1 MFRNIQVFWDVRPC
15 PWVWQLLIFWT
26 SVLPSSSEYSSPEG
40 TMILW
45 NAGNYLPVDTAPH
58 TTQLESLALCAL
70 LLFTFRDLS
79 STWYNNAVRLFA
91 RKRPIHQNFPFSVVY
106 LSGMMAHSSMWKF
119 FIMMEAPLFPR
130 TKFSIL
136 LLRSAL
142 SSSQIS
148 YTKWR
153 WW

>member
-1 MFRNIQVFWDVRPC
+1 VRPC
-15 PWVWQLLIFWT
+15 PWLWQLLIFWT

-40 TMILW
+40 TMILLS
-45 NAGNYLPVDTAPH
+45 AGNYSPVDIAPH

-70 LLFTFRDLS
+70 LLFTFWNLS
-79 STWYNNAVRLFA
+79 STWYNNAVSLFA
-91 RKRPIHQNFPFSVVY
+91 RKRPICQIFSFSVVY
-106 LSGMMAHSSMWKF
+106 LSGMMVHSSMWKF

-130 TKFSIL
+130 MKFYIL

-148 YTKWR
+148 YTEWKGW
-153 WW
+153 

>member
-1 MFRNIQVFWDVRPC
+1 MFQNIQFFWDVRPC

-26 SVLPSSSEYSSPEG
+26 YVLPSSSEYSSPEA
-40 TMILW
+40 LW
-45 NAGNYLPVDTAPH
+45 SFEMLVTIHQLTPPH

-70 LLFTFRDLS
+70 LLFMFWNLS
-79 STWYNNAVRLFA
+79 STWYNNAVSLFA
-91 RKRPIHQNFPFSVVY
+91 RKRPIHQIFSFSVFY
-106 LSGMMAHSSMWKF
+106 LSGMMAHSSMLKF

-130 TKFSIL
+130 MKFYIL